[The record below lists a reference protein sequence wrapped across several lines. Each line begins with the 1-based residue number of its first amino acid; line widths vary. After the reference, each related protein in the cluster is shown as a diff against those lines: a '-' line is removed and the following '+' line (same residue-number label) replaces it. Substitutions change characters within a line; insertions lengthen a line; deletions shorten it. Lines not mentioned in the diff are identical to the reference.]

1 MAQKRNP
8 KERQIGKNTQA
19 KKPLIDPRYKNTFW
33 TVVVV
38 VILLIFFIVNNTRTV
53 AESGPLPPGYNKD
66 SLKTRLNTP
75 VPEELRMTDSGGKK

>member
-1 MAQKRNP
+1 MAQKKYN

-38 VILLIFFIVNNTRTV
+38 VVLLIFFIVNNTRTV

-66 SLKTRLNTP
+66 SVKSRLNTP